1 MILPT
6 IFPQLSNNYTPVQ
19 ILDSETFDVL
29 FSSSNPMR
37 LSVFDEKRITRFQ
50 VESGEERSDHV
61 VTSAIEI
68 NIEFVLAGFDAR
80 EQFKAIRQAFLD
92 HRLVTVQSRMA
103 TYEDMLIEAMPHE
116 ETSVV
121 YDGAV
126 VPVRLVQWRSVEPEY
141 GELQQEQVAN
151 PAQSSTVQRGRQEG
165 QEVPAG
171 GETERQGSTLSRWG
185 LI

>member
-1 MILPT
+1 M

-19 ILDSETFDVL
+19 ILDGETFEVL

-37 LSVFDEKRITRFQ
+37 LSVFDEKRITRFP

-61 VTSAIEI
+61 VTNAIEI
-68 NIEFVLAGFDAR
+68 SIEFVLSGFDAR
-80 EQFKAIRQAFLD
+80 EQFKAIRQAFFD

-116 ETSVV
+116 ETRYV

-126 VPVRLVQWRSVEPEY
+126 VPVRLVQWRAIEPEY

-165 QEVPAG
+165 QEVPEG
-171 GETERQGSTLSRWG
+171 GETERRGSVLSGWG